1 MRELAIVS
9 VVLGGLVAVTTAQQG
24 GPPAARGTGLV
35 ERIAHT
41 EPSRYRA
48 SKGVHGGAGVLDFMA
63 LLNAN
68 AFDTNMHFVH
78 RGVLQPKGGIGA
90 HFHNQCE
97 EMFVILDGEAQFT
110 IDGRTSV
117 LKGPAGAPVRMGSSH
132 AIYNHTDKPVQWL
145 NLNVTARKGVYD
157 NFDLGDP
164 RVDVPLDPI
173 PQFISMRLDANTLRP
188 LTAAKGTVR
197 ARRLLEPSVFRT
209 AWAYVDHLVLEP
221 GAATPTQRHADV
233 GETFYVVSGEGRVS
247 VAAIGASDLTASAGG
262 WAQIRAGDAVPVRMG
277 EGRALENTGS
287 APLELLVVGVARD
300 AARKFEMVQP
310 LAGPGRGGRGN

>member
-1 MRELAIVS
+1 MIRPLAFS
-9 VVLGGLVAVTTAQQG
+9 TLALATFVVTMTAQQRG
-24 GPPAARGTGLV
+24 PAAPGGAGLAS
-35 ERIAHT
+35 RIVHT
-41 EPSRYRA
+41 DPSQFRA
-48 SKGVHGGAGVLDFMA
+48 SKAVHGGAGQMDFMS

-68 AFDTNMHFVH
+68 AFDTNMYFVH
-78 RGVLQPKGGIGA
+78 RGILQPKGGIGA

-173 PQFISMRLDANTLRP
+173 PQFIAMRLDANALRP

-209 AWAYVDHLVLEP
+209 AWAYVDHLVLAP
-221 GAATPTQRHADV
+221 GAATAPQRLADV
-233 GETFYVVSGEGRVS
+233 GETFYVVTGDGQMS
-247 VAAIGASDLTASAGG
+247 VAADPNAAAAAASA
-262 WAQIRAGDAVPVRMG
+262 AAIRAGDAIPVRMG
-277 EGRALENTGS
+277 EMKAFENTGS

-300 AARKFEMVQP
+300 AATKFDVVQP
-310 LAGPGRGGRGN
+310 LAGPGRGGRGK